1 MTKRAENDI
10 LTQVYQ
16 YCGRIVRREQ
26 KGRKAVKARVAF
38 RKTAAFLLA
47 FALLCGLF
55 PVSAHAAPASLWERL
70 FWNAEPR
77 SEELTDE
84 QRDENVR
91 IATAFLRQELKLPD
105 SAVAAVLA
113 NIYRESAFDP
123 LAVDGDREFF
133 GLCQWSKLRWTNCF
147 FFCREQGLDRLS
159 MEGQLAFLKYELEG
173 EYLWVYETF
182 LLPAADDEDGA
193 QEAQYSFC
201 EFFEVPLDL
210 DWEQVVRSKLVAYAY
225 WPYVSEGKALDW
237 NWTT

>member
-1 MTKRAENDI
+1 M
-10 LTQVYQ
+10 
-16 YCGRIVRREQ
+16 
-26 KGRKAVKARVAF
+26 KARVAL
-38 RKTAAFLLA
+38 RKTAAFLLS

-55 PVSAHAAPASLWERL
+55 PVSAHAEPASLWERL

-173 EYLWVYETF
+173 EYLLSASSLRSPWIWTGSRWC
-182 LLPAADDEDGA
+182 AASWWPMPTGPMFPKA
-193 QEAQYSFC
+193 RRWTGTGPHKGVLSC
-201 EFFEVPLDL
+201 CLK
-210 DWEQVVRSKLVAYAY
+210 RS
-225 WPYVSEGKALDW
+225 VSA
-237 NWTT
+237 